1 MKVATFHSKIDTWL
15 GAVLV
20 LAAGSTVWAALQTGA
35 WIPVAT
41 MAAVLALAVFPLRY
55 ELHADALVVR
65 SGLFRYRRPY
75 ADITSLAPNR
85 NPLSAPA
92 LSLDR
97 LLVTSATG
105 RGVNISPAARARFM
119 DELAARA
126 PHLVRTPDG
135 GLVSNR

>member
-20 LAAGSTVWAALQTGA
+20 LAAGSTFWAAAQTGA
-35 WIPVAT
+35 WLPI
-41 MAAVLALAVFPLRY
+41 AAVVGVLGLAVFPLRY
-55 ELHADALVVR
+55 ELHDDALVVR

-75 ADITSLAPNR
+75 TAITSVVPNH

-97 LLVTSATG
+97 ILVTSSG
-105 RGVNISPAARARFM
+105 SRGVNISPAARDRFLS
-119 DELAARA
+119 ELAKRA
-126 PHLVRTPDG
+126 PHLARTEQG
-135 GLVSNR
+135 GLVSQR